1 MIVKELNV
9 DIIDMMHANQ
19 LKAELSKRGVNKSGL
34 KTGLIKKLKE
44 AVANNM
50 PMIKD
55 RPT

>member
-9 DIIDMMHANQ
+9 DTIDMMHANQ